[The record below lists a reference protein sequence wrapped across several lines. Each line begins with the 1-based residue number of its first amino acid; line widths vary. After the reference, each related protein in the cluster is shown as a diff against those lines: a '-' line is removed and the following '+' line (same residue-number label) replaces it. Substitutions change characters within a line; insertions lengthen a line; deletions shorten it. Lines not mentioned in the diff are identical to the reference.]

1 MKHSKKLIV
10 VALGLLV
17 VGTMPAQAG
26 EKKVNSYVRSSDGTL
41 VRDSNKDCVRS
52 SSKTTKLLAECGDA
66 PKEVVVKKTPEKA
79 EVAVVE
85 DKVVLEHVVINNLQF
100 GFDSATLTA
109 EDKAIL
115 DNAYGRLAPYKE
127 LLQKQLSHVNVTGYT
142 DTSGPEA
149 YNQTLSEKR
158 ANAVADY
165 MVEKGTDRG
174 HMVIKGMGEANP
186 IADNSTREGRIRNR
200 RVELDVIKH

>member
-1 MKHSKKLIV
+1 MKHSKKLLV

-17 VGTMPAQAG
+17 ASSMPAQAG
-26 EKKVNSYVRSSDGTL
+26 EKKVNSYVRSGDGTL

-52 SSKTTKLLAECGDA
+52 SSKTTKLLEECGDA
-66 PKEVVVKKTPEKA
+66 PKVVVKKEPA
-79 EVAVVE
+79 QVEVAIVE
-85 DKVVLEHVVINNLQF
+85 AGTVLEHIVITNIQF
-100 GFDSATLTA
+100 EFDSAVLTA

-115 DNAYGRLAPYKE
+115 DNAYTRLEPYKE
-127 LLQKQLSHVNVTGYT
+127 LLQKELSHINITGYT

-165 MVEKGTDRG
+165 MAAKGTDRG
-174 HMVIKGMGEANP
+174 RMVVKGMGEANP
-186 IADNSTREGRIRNR
+186 IADNSTRDGRIRNR
-200 RVELDVIKH
+200 RVELDVIKD